1 MTNTQI
7 YNLFTFYFLYSGID
21 KSNQFPNMSP
31 DYLLEKYEKIINV
44 NIPSKK
50 YPELLN
56 INEYKIWNNTWSKS
70 RVKLPDSLLMF
81 VIETYNRNL
90 PEFYPLRETFEKYIG
105 SVDLISNTEYKHIHP
120 LFKNLILNVMN
131 NISVAD
137 IRQNHLEDILK

>member
-1 MTNTQI
+1 VTNTQI

>member
-44 NIPSKK
+44 NIPNKK
-50 YPELLN
+50 YPELLD

-81 VIETYNRNL
+81 IIETYNRNL
-90 PEFYPLRETFEKYIG
+90 LGFYPLRETFEKYIG

>member
-44 NIPSKK
+44 NIPNKK
-50 YPELLN
+50 YPELLD

-81 VIETYNRNL
+81 IIETYNRNL
-90 PEFYPLRETFEKYIG
+90 SEFYPLRETFEKYIG

>member
-1 MTNTQI
+1 
-7 YNLFTFYFLYSGID
+7 
-21 KSNQFPNMSP
+21 MSP

-44 NIPSKK
+44 NIPNKK
-50 YPELLN
+50 YPELLD

-81 VIETYNRNL
+81 IIETYNRNL
-90 PEFYPLRETFEKYIG
+90 LGFYPLRETFEKYIG

-137 IRQNHLEDILK
+137 IRQNHFEDILK